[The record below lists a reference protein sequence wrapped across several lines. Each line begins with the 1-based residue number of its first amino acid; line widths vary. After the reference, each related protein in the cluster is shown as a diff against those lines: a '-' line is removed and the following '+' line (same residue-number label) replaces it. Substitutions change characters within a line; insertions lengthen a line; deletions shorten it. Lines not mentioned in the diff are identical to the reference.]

1 MWPPAHCFAV
11 LLLWAKSNGRPWR
24 GFWSPPTEMRRA
36 SALSLIGCGQSICMR
51 PFGRPH
57 PVICITLS
65 ADGEVHRKAG
75 WASANSTPAEALCG
89 RSCLGRQQLWACPGH
104 NPITIPGLSR
114 RPQIDRDCLRTQQ
127 LRQLGDVGG
136 ERARCPRRCVID
148 VVRAGTLKP
157 RSAQCFDQ
165 KLRAWFPWSLAPGK
179 WRLGL
184 TATSRNYR
192 C

>member
-1 MWPPAHCFAV
+1 MLRSYRFMGQEATTPFERQVANGRAEGVSNRRAQCCRNFVGNMWPPAHCFAV
-11 LLLWAKSNGRPWR
+11 LLLGRSGRDPASAHCAR
-24 GFWSPPTEMRRA
+24 SPPTEMRRA

-104 NPITIPGLSR
+104 NPMTIPGLPR
-114 RPQIDRDCLRTQQ
+114 RPQIDRGRLRTKR
-127 LRQLGDVGG
+127 LRQLDDIDG
-136 ERARCPRRCVID
+136 EAGPRR
-148 VVRAGTLKP
+148 G
-157 RSAQCFDQ
+157 
-165 KLRAWFPWSLAPGK
+165 
-179 WRLGL
+179 
-184 TATSRNYR
+184 
-192 C
+192 